1 MGGVESEPLPRTS
14 APVLQRVSG
23 RVVGYEDART
33 RGRQDKDGT
42 TLANFSLHKDG
53 TITGTL
59 GEVPIG
65 GRFTSEGMMAFHKE
79 NTPFVKGQVMF
90 GKDGTFTF
98 SGETKFHND
107 YCAFWVKF
115 D

>member
-1 MGGVESEPLPRTS
+1 MGGAESEPLPRTS

-23 RVVGYEDART
+23 RVVGYEDARA

-53 TITGTL
+53 AITGTL

-65 GRFTSEGMMAFHKE
+65 GRFTREGMMAFHKE

-90 GKDGTFTF
+90 GKDGAFMF